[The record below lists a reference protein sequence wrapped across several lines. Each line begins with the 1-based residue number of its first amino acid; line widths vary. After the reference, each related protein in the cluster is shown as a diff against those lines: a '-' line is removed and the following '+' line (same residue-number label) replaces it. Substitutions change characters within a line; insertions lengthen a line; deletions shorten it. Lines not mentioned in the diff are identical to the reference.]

1 MRVKVTKK
9 FSFEACHYLPNHKGL
24 CHNLHGHSYE
34 GEITLS
40 GNICKDASSEEYGM
54 ITDFKKIKKLVDD
67 LVISKLDHSYL
78 NDTFKNPTAENMAIA
93 IFRAV
98 EEIVSEGK
106 FFREGVT
113 LESVKLW
120 ETRDSYAEVTR
131 E

>member
-1 MRVKVTKK
+1 MKVTREMT
-9 FSFEACHYLPNHKGL
+9 FDSAHMLSDYVGR

-98 EEIVSEGK
+98 EEVISDRK